1 MAEKDDTFDPNDL
14 ESIDALLDE
23 AELEAVS
30 EESGDESIVEEPELD
45 SIGELPD
52 TEASAEES
60 TDLPDENDDILD
72 SLEGLELESEPE
84 VVDVSEP
91 KVEDVAEETEQQPDV
106 EADDIAPVVADK
118 KTAAVDNTDEFL
130 EKRASA
136 QAAQNSNMA
145 AEDMDSIKKLIIIFG
160 SVLSVLALSGIGIG
174 LWGALAASSAGMDE
188 ETLNLIESI
197 KVSSEGNSGRIHD
210 VDKTAQ
216 SVEKKLDAINFQ
228 IEQLVADMATSSSS
242 MGGNKNEIIDPLGL
256 GGHQDSHATEKT
268 GHDSH
273 NSHSS
278 NDTHAVKTN
287 QNSHTM
293 NGSSHTQKATPS
305 LPAVAAENP
314 ALMKKVTSV
323 NYKLIKA
330 QRRIDEVNGR
340 VKKIQDQYKAL
351 MQSIKTVEKQVLV
364 EQAEKAKKQAAINE
378 AKEKNRYQY
387 SAPDG
392 GFYDQS
398 VSDSYP

>member
-1 MAEKDDTFDPNDL
+1 MAEQDDTFDPNDL

-30 EESGDESIVEEPELD
+30 EESDDDPVLESPELD
-45 SIGELPD
+45 TVDDLPD
-52 TEASAEES
+52 MEELADES
-60 TDLPDENDDILD
+60 TDLPDESNESDDILD
-72 SLEGLELESEPE
+72 SLEGLDLEDEPE

-91 KVEDVAEETEQQPDV
+91 KEAEVVEEPEPVVETDNIVPNVAE
-106 EADDIAPVVADK
+106 K
-118 KTAAVDNTDEFL
+118 KVAAVDNTDEFL

-136 QAAQNSNMA
+136 QVAQNSNMA

-188 ETLNLIESI
+188 ETLTLIESI
-197 KVSSEGNSGRIHD
+197 KVSSEGNNERIHD

-228 IEQLVADMATSSSS
+228 IEQLVADMAKTSS
-242 MGGNKNEIIDPLGL
+242 GTDGHNNEIIDPLGL

-268 GHDSH
+268 GNDSH
-273 NSHSS
+273 NAQ
-278 NDTHAVKTN
+278 NTHAVKTTHDSHAMN
-287 QNSHTM
+287 TNSHTQ
-293 NGSSHTQKATPS
+293 TAPPS

-314 ALMKKVTSV
+314 ELMKKVTSV

-364 EQAEKAKKQAAINE
+364 EQAEKAKKQAAMKE

-387 SAPDG
+387 SAPDAA
-392 GFYDQS
+392 FYDQS
-398 VSDSYP
+398 VTDSYP